1 MQILQEQN
9 LPTMVAQHPQ
19 PSATDGGSAGFASLH
34 GCNLLGQSRSYCRG
48 AKKPAM
54 RVMVVDSDPQFMPIT
69 VNGTAV
75 NIYNSFYFK
84 VDSLSLSYCSDSSNQ
99 TRSDINLKRSKMK
112 TFYDTLM
119 KVIINKYNTLY
130 CIDLSL

>member
-1 MQILQEQN
+1 
-9 LPTMVAQHPQ
+9 
-19 PSATDGGSAGFASLH
+19 
-34 GCNLLGQSRSYCRG
+34 
-48 AKKPAM
+48 M

-75 NIYNSFYFK
+75 NIYNFFCFK

-99 TRSDINLKRSKMK
+99 TRSDINLKKSKMK